1 MITRLHDLFGE
12 LPSLAYLLKAKGQI
26 DGEELNCQLT
36 EEALAHL
43 ESRTVELGSPELLR
57 EAERLIL
64 LQTVDNHW
72 MDHIDA
78 MDDLRDSIGMRGYAQ
93 HDPVVEY
100 KREGFD
106 MFEAMTN
113 GIKEDAVRLIMRA
126 RLTADD
132 SGRRKGARHTELTE
146 GRGSSGFSA
155 LAEVTGSADN
165 EGGKMSR
172 RARRARPD
180 LAAAAAPPT
189 QQPVRKDYIPG
200 RNDPCWC
207 GSGKKYKNCHLNSDN
222 EKMMQKG

>member
-1 MITRLHDLFGE
+1 
-12 LPSLAYLLKAKGQI
+12 
-26 DGEELNCQLT
+26 
-36 EEALAHL
+36 
-43 ESRTVELGSPELLR
+43 
-57 EAERLIL
+57 
-64 LQTVDNHW
+64 

-132 SGRRKGARHTELTE
+132 SSRRKGARHTDLTE

-155 LAEVTGSADN
+155 LAEVAGSADN

-207 GSGKKYKNCHLNSDN
+207 GSVKKYKNCHLNSDN